1 MERLCRKLRA
11 LFICS
16 VVILTLFVLLQ
27 RSLRTT
33 SRIKTA
39 AEIKKVV
46 TDLYVYNIQKAKDR
60 VFDVRKMCDKI
71 CDRTMQTCFSTD
83 ITIFVYKNAEPK
95 QMLFEQTFDKWKRKE
110 EGFSSKRKQCPI
122 NEIDS
127 SFETLTMQPKCAI
140 VGNSGILLKSKCG
153 NEIDKHNYVMRANMA
168 ETEGFS
174 DDVGNKTTL
183 MMINCE
189 MTTKIF
195 NDTIFPD
202 NSTVY
207 DSIMDNLRSLNDS
220 ILWFAKGLPH
230 GSPFSKQ
237 LHDIA
242 GYVKKKNLNTRFAF
256 SYKTAGGLA
265 KKRWKMETYPSSGLI
280 MLMAAETFCEEI
292 TLYGFYPYEKNP
304 QGAPVLHHYFDPR
317 LVNFSTPVHNFDN
330 EHKFLQSLHKK
341 GTIRLVIDP
350 CES

>member
-1 MERLCRKLRA
+1 MIV
-11 LFICS
+11 F
-16 VVILTLFVLLQ
+16 FGLQ
-27 RSLRTT
+27 
-33 SRIKTA
+33 
-39 AEIKKVV
+39 
-46 TDLYVYNIQKAKDR
+46 KD
-60 VFDVRKMCDKI
+60 
-71 CDRTMQTCFSTD
+71 
-83 ITIFVYKNAEPK
+83 A
-95 QMLFEQTFDKWKRKE
+95 
-110 EGFSSKRKQCPI
+110 
-122 NEIDS
+122 
-127 SFETLTMQPKCAI
+127 
-140 VGNSGILLKSKCG
+140 
-153 NEIDKHNYVMRANMA
+153 
-168 ETEGFS
+168 
-174 DDVGNKTTL
+174 
-183 MMINCE
+183 
-189 MTTKIF
+189 
-195 NDTIFPD
+195 
-202 NSTVY
+202 
-207 DSIMDNLRSLNDS
+207 
-220 ILWFAKGLPH
+220 H